1 MKNKK
6 LVALILAVVMAVAL
20 ICVLAACGPNEDSD
34 TINFLAYAPANEQAK
49 TIYNNILK
57 EFTQETGIKVKPV
70 YVPKD
75 NYNTK
80 LSGNFKSKSKPDVFY
95 LDQPSLADYAE
106 YCLDLDAANFFATEN
121 ATEGLKKSD
130 FFGSAMDTAVYKGTT
145 YAVPLSLTTSVLLYN
160 KSLVPTGSLPTN
172 WNAWKNMSVQSGKA
186 LFGGISS
193 GGYASWY
200 FQAFLKS
207 AGGEMVS
214 GNQPVFNSTEAQTAV
229 QMIVDLYTKSPKT
242 VRESSN
248 AFTNGNV
255 MFVMA
260 HSSDIVNY
268 YSGNPTWCASNMAAT
283 KFIPQTDGA
292 TSYSN
297 IGGENLAIRKNSG
310 KEESCKKLVEWLL
323 KEENV
328 TKIIGQNFSAI
339 KDYAKVPENNP
350 ITGEAYSQVVKDALA
365 VVLQQ
370 LETASARPAVKGW
383 TKVNDLYLAN
393 ALANVLDNNA
403 NIASSLN
410 TAVNQ
415 AKSVLEF

>member
-1 MKNKK
+1 MKKK
-6 LVALILAVVMAVAL
+6 LVSLLLAVVMVVAVVG
-20 ICVLAACGPNEDSD
+20 VLVACGPGDDPD

-49 TIYNNILK
+49 TIYNDILK
-57 EFTQETGIKVKPV
+57 EFTKETGINVKPV

-95 LDQPSLADYAE
+95 LDQPMLADYAE
-106 YCLDLDAANFFATEN
+106 YCLDLDEANFFAEES
-121 ATEGLKKSD
+121 AAEGLKKSD
-130 FFGSAMDTAVYKGTT
+130 FFSSAMDTAVYNGKC
-145 YAVPLSLTTSVLLYN
+145 YAVPLSLTSSVLLYN
-160 KSLVPTGSLPTN
+160 KSLVSAVPQN
-172 WNAWKNMSVQSGKA
+172 WDDWKAMSVTSGKA
-186 LFGGISS
+186 LFGGIGS

-207 AGGEMVS
+207 AGGEMIS
-214 GNQPVFNSTEAQTAV
+214 GNQPVFNSTESQAAV
-229 QMIVDLYTKSPKT
+229 QMIVDLYAKSPKS
-242 VRESSN
+242 VRESTN

-255 MFVMA
+255 MFVLA
-260 HSSDIVNY
+260 HSSDIVNNY
-268 YSGNPTWCASNMAAT
+268 ASNPTWCAANMAAT
-283 KFIPQTDGA
+283 KFIPQTTGA

-297 IGGENLAIRKNSG
+297 IGGENLAIRKDSG
-310 KEESCKKLVEWLL
+310 KEENCMKLIQWLL

-350 ITGEAYSQVVKDALA
+350 ITGEAYAQVVKDALA
-365 VVLQQ
+365 VVLEQ

-383 TKVNDLYLAN
+383 TKVNDIYLAD
-393 ALANVLDNNA
+393 ALADVLDNDA
-403 NIASSLN
+403 NIKTALD

-415 AKSVLEF
+415 AKSVLEFE

>member
-1 MKNKK
+1 MKKK
-6 LVALILAVVMAVAL
+6 LVSLLLAVVMVVAVVG
-20 ICVLAACGPNEDSD
+20 VLVACGPGDDPD

-49 TIYNNILK
+49 TIYNDILK
-57 EFTQETGIKVKPV
+57 EFTKETGINVKPV

-95 LDQPSLADYAE
+95 LDQPMLADYAE
-106 YCLDLDAANFFATEN
+106 YCLDLDKANFFAAET

-130 FFGSAMDTAVYKGTT
+130 FFSSAMDTAVYNGKC
-145 YAVPLSLTTSVLLYN
+145 YAVPLSLTSSVLLYN
-160 KSLVPTGSLPTN
+160 KSLVSNVPQN
-172 WNAWKNMSVQSGKA
+172 WDDWKAMSVTSGKA
-186 LFGGISS
+186 LFGGIGS

-207 AGGEMVS
+207 AGGEMIS
-214 GNQPVFNSTEAQTAV
+214 GNQPVFNSTESQAAV
-229 QMIVDLYTKSPKT
+229 QMIVDLYAKSPKS
-242 VRESSN
+242 VRESTN

-255 MFVMA
+255 MFVLA
-260 HSSDIVNY
+260 HSSDIVNNY
-268 YSGNPTWCASNMAAT
+268 ASNPTWCAANMAAT
-283 KFIPQTDGA
+283 KFIPQTTGA

-297 IGGENLAIRKNSG
+297 IGGENLAIRKDSG
-310 KEESCKKLVEWLL
+310 KEENCKKLVQWLL

-350 ITGEAYSQVVKDALA
+350 ITGEAYAQVVKDALA
-365 VVLQQ
+365 VVLEQ

-383 TKVNDLYLAN
+383 TKVNDIYLAD
-393 ALANVLDNNA
+393 ALADVLDNDA
-403 NIASSLN
+403 NIKTALD

-415 AKSVLEF
+415 AKSVLEFE

>member
-6 LVALILAVVMAVAL
+6 IVSLLLAVVMVTAVV
-20 ICVLAACGPNEDSD
+20 CVLAACGPTEDPN

-57 EFTQETGIKVKPV
+57 AFTEETGINVKPV

-80 LSGNFKSKSKPDVFY
+80 LSGNFKSNSKPDVFY
-95 LDQPSLADYAE
+95 LDQPMLADYADF
-106 YCLDLDAANFFATEN
+106 CLDLDEAKFFADES

-130 FFGSAMDTAVYKGTT
+130 FFASAMDTAVYKNKC

-160 KSLVPTGSLPTN
+160 KSLVTDVPAN
-172 WNAWKNMSVQSGKA
+172 WDEWKSMSVTSGKA

-214 GNQPVFNSTEAQTAV
+214 GSQPVFNNTEAQTAV
-229 QMIVDLYTKSPKT
+229 QMIVDLYAKSPKT

-255 MFVMA
+255 MFVLA
-260 HSSDIVNY
+260 HSSDIVNNY
-268 YSGNPTWCASNMAAT
+268 ASNPTWCASNMAAT
-283 KFIPQTDGA
+283 KFIPQTTGA

-297 IGGENLAIRKNSG
+297 IGGENLAIRKDSG
-310 KEESCKKLVEWLL
+310 KEDACKKLVEWLL

-339 KDYAKVPENNP
+339 KDYAKVPTNNP

-365 VVLQQ
+365 VVLEQ

-383 TKVNDLYLAN
+383 TKVNDIYLAD
-393 ALANVLDNNA
+393 ALADVLDNDA
-403 NIASSLN
+403 NIKSALD

>member
-1 MKNKK
+1 MKTKK
-6 LVALILAVVMAVAL
+6 LVSLLLAVVMVVAMVS
-20 ICVLAACGPNEDSD
+20 VLAACGPNDDPD

-49 TIYNNILK
+49 TLYNNILK
-57 EFTQETGIKVKPV
+57 AFTEETGISVKPV

-95 LDQPSLADYAE
+95 LDQPMLADYAE
-106 YCLDLDAANFFATEN
+106 YCLDLDEAKFFADES

-130 FFGSAMDTAVYKGTT
+130 FFSSAMDTAVYNGKC

-160 KSLVPTGSLPTN
+160 KSIVSAVPQN
-172 WNAWKNMSVQSGKA
+172 WDDWKAMSVTSGKA

-207 AGGEMVS
+207 AGGEMIS
-214 GNQPVFNSTEAQTAV
+214 GNQPVFNSTESQTAV
-229 QMIVDLYTKSPKT
+229 QMIVDLYAKSPKS

-255 MFVMA
+255 MFVLA
-260 HSSDIVNY
+260 HSSDIVNNY
-268 YSGNPTWCASNMAAT
+268 ASNPTWCANNMAAT
-283 KFIPQTDGA
+283 KFIPQTTGA

-297 IGGENLAIRKNSG
+297 IGGENLAIRKDSG
-310 KEESCKKLVEWLL
+310 KEENCKKLVQWLL

-350 ITGEAYSQVVKDALA
+350 ITGEAYAQVVKDALA
-365 VVLQQ
+365 VVLEQ

-383 TKVNDLYLAN
+383 TKVNDIYLAD
-393 ALANVLDNNA
+393 ALADVLDNDA
-403 NIASSLN
+403 NIKSALD
-410 TAVNQ
+410 TAVDQ
-415 AKSVLEF
+415 AKSVLEFE

>member
-1 MKNKK
+1 MKTKK
-6 LVALILAVVMAVAL
+6 LVSLLLAVVMIVAMVGV
-20 ICVLAACGPNEDSD
+20 IAACTPTDDSE

-49 TIYNNILK
+49 TLYNNILK
-57 EFTQETGIKVKPV
+57 AFTEETGINVKPV

-95 LDQPSLADYAE
+95 LDQPMLADYAE
-106 YCLDLDAANFFATEN
+106 YCLDLDEAKFFAEES

-130 FFGSAMDTAVYKGTT
+130 FFSSAMDTAVYNGKC

-160 KSLVPTGSLPTN
+160 KSIVSAVPQN
-172 WNAWKNMSVQSGKA
+172 WDEWKAMAPASGKA

-207 AGGEMVS
+207 AGGEMIS
-214 GNQPVFNSTEAQTAV
+214 GNQPVFNSTESQTAV
-229 QMIVDLYTKSPKT
+229 QMIVDLYAKSTKSI
-242 VRESSN
+242 RESTN

-255 MFVMA
+255 MFVLA
-260 HSSDIVNY
+260 HSSDIVNNY
-268 YSGNPTWCASNMAAT
+268 ASNPTWCAANMAAT
-283 KFIPQTDGA
+283 KFIPQTTGA

-297 IGGENLAIRKNSG
+297 IGGENLAIRKDSG
-310 KEESCKKLVEWLL
+310 KEESCKKLVQWLL

-339 KDYAKVPENNP
+339 KAYAKVPENNP
-350 ITGEAYSQVVKDALA
+350 ITGEAYAQVVKDALA

-383 TKVNDLYLAN
+383 TKVNDIYLAD
-393 ALANVLDNNA
+393 ALADVLDNDA
-403 NIASSLN
+403 NIATSLN
-410 TAVNQ
+410 TAVEQ
-415 AKSVLEF
+415 AKSVLEFE